1 MAVSTPVL
9 GLGLAMMGLGVFLV
23 LLSIWPRDE
32 RGVIENRSVGVI
44 FIGPIPLVLGGSRKW
59 VFAAILGASIVGL
72 LLAVA
77 LIGPGGP

>member
-9 GLGLAMMGLGVFLV
+9 GLAMMSLGVFLV

-32 RGVIENRSVGVI
+32 KTVVESRSVGVI
-44 FIGPIPLVLGGSRKW
+44 FVGPIPIVLGGNRKW
-59 VFAAILGASIVGL
+59 LFAAILGSSIVAL

-77 LIGPGGP
+77 LIGPGGL